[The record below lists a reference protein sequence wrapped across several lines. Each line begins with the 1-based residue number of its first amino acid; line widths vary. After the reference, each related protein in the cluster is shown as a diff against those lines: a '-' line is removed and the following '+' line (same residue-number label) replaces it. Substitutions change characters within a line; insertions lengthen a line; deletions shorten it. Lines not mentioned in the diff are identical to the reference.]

1 MPIRKAENL
10 ACPLDGTALS
20 QVERQF
26 VCASGHSFDLA
37 RQGYLNLL
45 PVQHK
50 KSTSPGDSKEMVE
63 ARSRFL
69 NLGIYQPIANRLT
82 NIVSNLLP
90 ESNSCCLLDAGC
102 GEGYYLDFLC
112 KSLNESRVEMSLI
125 GLDISKAAIIAA
137 GKRNKQITWLVA
149 SNKRPPVLPD
159 SVDMVLC
166 MFGFPVYES
175 FAHILK
181 PGGTLVLVEAL
192 PRHLIELREVI
203 YDEVR
208 QHDLPSTQT
217 AARSGFALLAQ
228 EQLCFSTGELQ
239 QAQIADLLQMTPH
252 LYRAGQ
258 QGKTRAAALSSI
270 SLTAHVS
277 FKVLRLN

>member
-1 MPIRKAENL
+1 MSIKKAENL

-50 KSTSPGDSKEMVE
+50 KSTSPGDSKAMIE

-69 NLGIYQPIANRLT
+69 NLDIYQPIANQLT
-82 NIVSNLLP
+82 NIIISLLP
-90 ESNSCCLLDAGC
+90 ESGSCSLLDAGC

-112 KSLNESRVEMSLI
+112 QGLDESRSEVSVI

-137 GKRNKQITWLVA
+137 GKRNKQIAWLVA

-159 SVDMVLC
+159 SVDIILC

-175 FAHILK
+175 FARILK

-208 QHDLPSTQT
+208 QHELPSTQT
-217 AARSGFALLAQ
+217 ATRSGFALLTQ

-239 QAQIADLLQMTPH
+239 QAQISDLLQMTPH

-258 QGKTRAAALSSI
+258 QGKARAAALSSI
-270 SLTAHVS
+270 NLTADVS